1 MAEDLQGLLKKI
13 EEDGVKKVEA
23 ERETV
28 LAKASEE
35 AAKTVADAQAEA
47 DKLIADAK
55 AESDKLQ
62 RAGEEN
68 LRQASRDVLIAL
80 EKEINAQLGQL
91 AKAAAGQALSAEVMA
106 DIVKI
111 MVQGN
116 AQQGNEATSIEA
128 LAPADKLEAL
138 EGLIRAALGQQLEGG
153 IQLRPITGV
162 DAGLKVSLSGGS
174 IYHDFTD
181 EAIAEMISAY
191 VNPRILA
198 ILKSGDAE
206 S

>member
-111 MVQGN
+111 MVQGY